1 MMTHS
6 KNNSNAPT
14 SHTRGQAT
22 VELMIILPLLLIILA
37 VSISIFAQQL
47 LIADALR
54 SQQAVERT
62 AELVANALFY
72 MHLSPIGSRS
82 VFYIPSGMESQTI
95 QTGNGFVE
103 VISARGFAT
112 AQLPSTEW
120 VTPALYDG
128 NYFTVWKD
136 VNGNIHTLGGVA

>member
-1 MMTHS
+1 MITRS
-6 KNNSNAPT
+6 KNSSSACA
-14 SHTRGQAT
+14 SHPRGQAT

-54 SQQAVERT
+54 SQQAVERN
-62 AELVANALFY
+62 AELVANALFH
-72 MHLSPIGSRS
+72 MSLAPIGSQG

-95 QTGNGFVE
+95 RTGNGFVE
-103 VISARGFAT
+103 VSSSRGFAT

-120 VTPALYDG
+120 VAPTLFDG

-136 VNGNIHTLGGVA
+136 VNGNIHTREGTA